1 MNRFSF
7 PPFPFLTALSL
18 FRASRR
24 GLVAAGLAACALPF
38 GPTGCSRE
46 AGRGATDAV
55 LPPGTPV
62 VVLGDSI
69 AAGYGASRDA
79 AFPARLQAAT
89 GWEVV
94 NAGVS
99 GDTSSGALLRL
110 APLLETHRPALV
122 VVEIGGNDL
131 LRGVPPE
138 RTRANIDQMLSRVA
152 AAGARAVLVAVPEPN
167 LFAYQLG
174 RLSDHPMYRE
184 LATAHGALLVEGAV
198 SRALARASTR
208 VDPIH
213 PNADGQRLIG
223 ESLVAALKAAGL
235 AR

>member
-1 MNRFSF
+1 MDFL
-7 PPFPFLTALSL
+7 PFPFRAPLTL

-24 GLVAAGLAACALPF
+24 GLLAAGLAACALPF
-38 GPTGCSRE
+38 GPTGCGRDT
-46 AGRGATDAV
+46 GRGGAGSP
-55 LPPGTPV
+55 LPAGTPV
-62 VVLGDSI
+62 LVLGDSI

-89 GWEVV
+89 GWDVV

-110 APLLETHRPALV
+110 APLLESHRPALV

-138 RTRANIDQMLSRVA
+138 RTRANIDQMLSRVS

-174 RLSDHPMYRE
+174 RLSDHPMYRD
-184 LATAHGALLVEGAV
+184 LAAAHGALLVEGAV

-223 ESLVAALKAAGL
+223 EALVTALRSAGL
-235 AR
+235 VR